1 MDKVLSWWDIGVII
15 GYFLLITFSS
25 IYVIIF
31 ALCNIT
37 LIFNITIDSF
47 KEHGWK

>member
-1 MDKVLSWWDIGVII
+1 MDTVLSWWDIGVII

-31 ALCNIT
+31 MLSNKT
-37 LIFNITIDSF
+37 LLFNIMIDSF